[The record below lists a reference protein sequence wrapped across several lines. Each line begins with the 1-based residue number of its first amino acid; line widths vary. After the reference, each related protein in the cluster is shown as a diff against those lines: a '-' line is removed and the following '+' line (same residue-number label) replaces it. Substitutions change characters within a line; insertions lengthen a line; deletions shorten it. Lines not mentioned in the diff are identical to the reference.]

1 MTTTLAESGLSATG
15 SRRLTL
21 LLWGPFG
28 GWKTVAAHAL
38 PGTRTIDFDDGMQS
52 VEWAIKAGIIK
63 KDLSEIAYET
73 ILGDRKSARGVV
85 DMLNVACDQVD
96 EWVAEEDVPP
106 DQWDKG
112 YPQHWDTLIID
123 SCSFMND
130 AAMRM
135 AVRENA
141 RIGMSKSYEEG
152 RAGLD
157 KKKLERGLWVSPM
170 RQQDWGAASNLFQ
183 SAVAQ
188 WKKLGKNL
196 VLIAHEY
203 VNRDS
208 DGVIKSYEPGF
219 IGQLR
224 SKIPA
229 MCDDVWYSKVV
240 TSRGKQEN
248 VFRTKPGGQRML
260 RSRLGCLDAEEPAD
274 FNKIRAKVAKF
285 YGVPE
290 DQLWRVYHGEAGRR
304 AAEAEAARDAV
315 MI

>member
-28 GWKTVAAHAL
+28 GWKTVAAHTL
-38 PGTRTIDFDDGMQS
+38 PRTRTIDFDDGMQS
-52 VEWAIKAGIIK
+52 VEWAIKSGVIK
-63 KDLSEIAYET
+63 KSLNEIVYET
-73 ILGDRKSARGVV
+73 ILGDRDSVRGVV

-96 EWVAEEDVPP
+96 EWIAEEDLA
-106 DQWDKG
+106 QWDKP

-135 AVRENA
+135 GVRENH
-141 RIGMSKSYEEG
+141 RIGMSKSWEEG

-157 KKKLERGLWVSPM
+157 KKKLARGLWVTPM
-170 RQQDWGAASNLFQ
+170 RQQDWGAASQLFQ
-183 SAVAQ
+183 NAVAQ
-188 WKKLGKNL
+188 WKKMGKNL

-203 VNRDS
+203 VNRDK
-208 DGVIKSYEPGF
+208 DGIIKSYEPGF

-229 MCDDVWYSKVV
+229 MMDDVWYSKIV
-240 TSRGKQEN
+240 TKGKTQEN
-248 VFRTKPGGQRML
+248 VFRTKPGGNRML
-260 RSRLGCLDAEEPAD
+260 RSRLGCLDTEEPAD

-290 DQLWRVYHGEAGRR
+290 DQLWRVYHGEEGRAR
-304 AAEAEAARDAV
+304 AESESAREAV